1 MNEKERKGHLEV
13 KSKGILKENG
23 YFVDNLW
30 HIDDVRLKYKDV
42 SKDDAQRILDRAL
55 TNEATMEQIWFAID
69 SVAEA
74 EGFVLLYEK
83 EE

>member
-42 SKDDAQRILDRAL
+42 SKDDAQRILDMAL

-74 EGFVLLYEK
+74 EGLVLLYEK